1 LGLLCSGLGTITFKA
16 QSLYSALKEKDKNL
30 LFTQPSMSVP
40 FQWWGYVHLSIAA
53 GRGCE
58 FASIQGVSISFEVTP
73 PPTREDLY
81 DGTCKK
87 TSGRDLSLQLDPAL
101 ALTSAARR
109 LRCRFPMMWKT

>member
-81 DGTCKK
+81 DIIMANKK
-87 TSGRDLSLQLDPAL
+87 GRLGKFKLNMKLFINAIRTGRTDLL
-101 ALTSAARR
+101 
-109 LRCRFPMMWKT
+109 K